1 MKQIFNKKALKNH
14 FKNVTID
21 DFFDMIIS
29 LNSEGK
35 NSVNVLNQIELA
47 KMLRGKF
54 VGHIINDH
62 DIVANGIKIELKC
75 NVNQAMDWGATVG
88 FGSFHQKEDWDLLV
102 HWVPSSFNKY
112 LNEDKFTVF
121 KKSEF
126 EILKKESN
134 DSGGF
139 RYTSK
144 IFNPDHKI
152 TRNKLKL
159 EFVKKRIMNLQELKQ
174 LIYG

>member
-1 MKQIFNKKALKNH
+1 MKQIFNKKALKDH
-14 FKNVTID
+14 FLDITVD

-29 LNSEGK
+29 LKSEGK
-35 NSVNVLNQIELA
+35 NNVNVLNQIKLA
-47 KMLRGKF
+47 KMLSGEF
-54 VGHIINDH
+54 VGHKINDH
-62 DIVANGIKIELKC
+62 DIVANSIKIELKC

-102 HWVPSSFNKY
+102 HWVPSSFNNY
-112 LNEDKFTVF
+112 LNEDKFVVF

-144 IFNPDHKI
+144 IFNPNHKI
-152 TRNKLKL
+152 TKKKEKL
-159 EFVKKRIMNLQELKQ
+159 EFVRKRVMNFQQLNQ
-174 LIYG
+174 LING